1 MFHDEVEPHDANEDE
16 DLIFALYRMY
26 TGKWADMFSRN
37 TVASYY
43 MVIKLY
49 REKKPQ
55 ISARLYH
62 LMDQSKKAFK
72 DRTQAPC

>member
-26 TGKWADMFSRN
+26 TGKWADVFSRN
-37 TVASYY
+37 TVALYY
-43 MVIKLY
+43 KVMKLC

-55 ISARLYH
+55 INARLYH

-72 DRTQAPC
+72 DQTQTPC